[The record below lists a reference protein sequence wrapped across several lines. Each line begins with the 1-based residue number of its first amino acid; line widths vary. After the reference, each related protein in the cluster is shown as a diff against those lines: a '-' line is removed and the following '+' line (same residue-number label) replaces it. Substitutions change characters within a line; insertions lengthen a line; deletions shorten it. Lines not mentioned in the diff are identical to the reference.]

1 MPPASWKNIGEA
13 GVEDADGE
21 DDGEE
26 DQESGDLAFAELVV
40 GSVLSCHSLT
50 LRG

>member
-1 MPPASWKNIGEA
+1 
-13 GVEDADGE
+13 VEDAGGE

-26 DQESGDLAFAELVV
+26 DEESGDLAFAELVV
-40 GSVLSCHSLT
+40 LPGHLLT